1 MSAAEKD
8 MTDVEIICCG
18 IYNCGGKKRKRR
30 VFNQIITRIRIT
42 SSFSFLYAVVVLV
55 CLMIRLHYLHR
66 GGGGDKLFSHH
77 SSAVWL
83 LLLLGA
89 NGRNQISKCDTPKCC
104 YMVVLN
110 IHTQLNTEN
119 SSTGRAWKYKDDT
132 VSSTRVASPKLWGRR
147 GSLVSPNTANCWRQ
161 ERKEKKR
168 KKIF

>member
-18 IYNCGGKKRKRR
+18 IYNCGGKKKKKARVRPDNNTHKNNFFFLLFVCCCCACVSYDSSSLFTSRR
-30 VFNQIITRIRIT
+30 GRWQA
-42 SSFSFLYAVVVLV
+42 LLP
-55 CLMIRLHYLHR
+55 L
-66 GGGGDKLFSHH
+66 

-147 GSLVSPNTANCWRQ
+147 GSLVSPNTNWSQ